1 MIKTRQATHR
11 GFTLIELLVVIAIIA
26 ILIGLLLP
34 AVQKV
39 REAANEQG
47 ARRNLVTLHSVLV
60 DFYKKTGKL
69 PGSLRELTPDVE
81 EPWAD
86 GEDSG
91 YSYSLELRK
100 EGLASIAKPVAAGVT
115 GTLTLEIIGEM
126 GIIGEEGLVGVIGEM
141 GIREFP
147 TPGAEE
153 ARAKMFGEL
162 RTLFARK
169 TTEILAMD
177 ASGEGQFLVSSFL
190 RDPKNFASA
199 VDAFNKQFD
208 ANGDGSVTPAELFS
222 EGRRLPAV
230 QNTVDEA
237 SEIMMIGAGGEGIAE
252 HTGGVNVGE
261 LDGDLALVWD
271 YSVLK
276 DMVEEFATRH
286 GTAES
291 LQSIL
296 DNAVRAA
303 RRGNDAQHDK
313 LIEQFQKKVRA
324 QTGKGLSEEDAEVLL
339 TISSG
344 LL

>member
-1 MIKTRQATHR
+1 
-11 GFTLIELLVVIAIIA
+11 LLVVIAIIA

-39 REAANEQG
+39 REAAARAAAGQNAVVIHG
-47 ARRNLVTLHSVLV
+47 ALV
-60 DFYKKTGKL
+60 DYFRRAGKL
-69 PGSLRELTPDVE
+69 PGSLKELTPDVE

-91 YSYSLELRK
+91 YLYSFEQRK
-100 EGLASIAKPVAAGVT
+100 EGLVVIARPAAPGIS
-115 GTLTLEIIGEM
+115 GSLTVEVVGEM
-126 GIIGEEGLVGVIGEM
+126 GIIGEMGLVGIVGEM

-147 TPGAEE
+147 TPGADE

-169 TTEILAMD
+169 ATELLAMD
-177 ASGEGQFLVSSFL
+177 ERGEAEFLISSYL
-190 RDPKNFASA
+190 RDEKNAASA
-199 VDAFNKQFD
+199 VDAFLKEFD
-208 ANGDGSVTPAELFS
+208 ANADGSVSPAEVFS
-222 EGRRLPAV
+222 QGRRLPAV
-230 QNTVDEA
+230 QQTIDEA
-237 SEIMMIGAGGEGIAE
+237 SEIMMIGVGGEGIAE
-252 HTGGVNVGE
+252 HTGGVNVKE
-261 LDGDLALVWD
+261 LEGDLALVWD
-271 YSVLK
+271 YGVLK
-276 DMVEEFATRH
+276 ELVDEFATRN

-291 LQSIL
+291 LSSIL